1 MNQRAQRS
9 VIITLILISSAV
21 VLFHWRAASATLAQ
35 KRPVEKPRGTPVA
48 ELFNSNC
55 ARCHGA
61 DGAGDTPW
69 GQEHNAPDFTDPD
82 WWRKNSNITG
92 TKSLVAIV
100 THGKGDMPAFGKK
113 LTSNQTRQLVG
124 YVSRFRKQKSAPQK

>member
-1 MNQRAQRS
+1 MSQRAQRS
-9 VIITLILISSAV
+9 VTIILILISSAV
-21 VLFHWRAASATLAQ
+21 FLFHWRAATTTSAQTG
-35 KRPVEKPRGTPVA
+35 PVEKSRGTPVA

-61 DGAGDTPW
+61 DGAGDTAW

-82 WWRKNSNITG
+82 WWRKHSDLTG

-100 THGKGDMPAFGKK
+100 TNGKGEMPAFGKK
-113 LTSNQTRQLVG
+113 LTRTQMRQLVSH
-124 YVSRFRKQKSAPQK
+124 VQKFRKRISSPK